1 MTITIKKATSEA
13 AELTVE
19 KWNEEDAA
27 ETSAKAAA
35 VPDTTGIVVFSRDW
49 TVQTI
54 VSQIEA
60 GNLDLDPEF
69 QRRNAWKDPRRS
81 ALIESFILNFPV
93 PQVVLAENPEKPKSY
108 IVIDGKQRLMT
119 LAGLHLQ
126 KYREY
131 WTKPEF
137 TGLTLLPK
145 LNKIRLD
152 DFLKEPPFE
161 NDRRKLQNSDIRATI
176 ISNVKDQSVL
186 YNIFYRLNT
195 GSVALASQELRQVLN
210 RGPFSVFLLEETDK
224 KNPLWDSL
232 GQDGPDPRLRDV
244 ELLLRMIA
252 ISRFFVEYQGNMKP
266 FLDSIMRR
274 LNVTWADSESEIR
287 GLVAQLF
294 EAVKIAQRVYG
305 DDLGRKY
312 KLGRFESTINRA
324 LFEVQVYYFQRQEI
338 RAKAKTSAMAI
349 KKAFQVLC
357 ESDPD
362 FLASIEST
370 TKSIENYRLRFGRY
384 AGMLSKVL
392 KVKLAALP
400 S

>member
-1 MTITIKKATSEA
+1 MAITIKKKVLPADT

-19 KWNEEDAA
+19 AWNEEDAA
-27 ETSAKAAA
+27 EAAPK
-35 VPDTTGIVVFSRDW
+35 PDTAGLVVFSRDW

-60 GNLDLDPEF
+60 GNLELDPEF
-69 QRRNAWKDPRRS
+69 QRRNAWRDPRRS

-119 LAGLHLQ
+119 LAGLHLA

-137 TGLTLLPK
+137 TGLALLTK
-145 LNKIRLD
+145 LNKVHLD
-152 DFLKEPPFE
+152 DFLTKAQFE
-161 NDRRKLQNSDIRATI
+161 NERRKLQNSDIRATI
-176 ISNVKDQSVL
+176 ISNAKDESVL

-210 RGPFSVFLLEETDK
+210 RGKFSAYLLEETDK
-224 KNPLWDSL
+224 KNPLWDAL

-244 ELLLRMIA
+244 ELLLRMVA
-252 ISRFFVEYQGNMKP
+252 ISRFFAEYQGNMKP
-266 FLDSIMRR
+266 FLDGVMRR
-274 LNVTWADSESEIR
+274 LNQHWATAEEDVR

-294 EAVKIAQRVYG
+294 EAVKFAQRVYG
-305 DDLGRKY
+305 EHLGRKY
-312 KLGRFESTINRA
+312 KLGRYESTLNRA
-324 LFEVQVYYFQRQEI
+324 LFEVQVYYFQRHDV
-338 RAKAKTSAMAI
+338 RAKAKGAGPAI
-349 KKAFQVLC
+349 KKGFQALC

-362 FLASIEST
+362 FLGSIEST
-370 TKSIENYRLRFGRY
+370 TKSIENYDLRFSGY
-384 AGMLSKVL
+384 ARMLSKVL
-392 KVKLAALP
+392 KLKLP
-400 S
+400 SLLS